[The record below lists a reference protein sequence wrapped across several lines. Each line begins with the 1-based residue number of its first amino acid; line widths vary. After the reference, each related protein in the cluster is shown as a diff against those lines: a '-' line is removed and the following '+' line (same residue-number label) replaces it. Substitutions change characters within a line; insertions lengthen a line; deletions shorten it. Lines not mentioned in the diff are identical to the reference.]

1 MTYVHI
7 DPNLPEITRSDQG
20 RRAAK
25 QQDAIAANE
34 HRDADFV
41 AAEEREPAKRPR
53 PLLARL
59 LAIVHIKL

>member
-7 DPNLPEITRSDQG
+7 DPNLPEVTRSDEEL
-20 RRAAK
+20 RAAMQK
-25 QQDAIAANE
+25 DAISANE

-41 AAEEREPAKRPR
+41 AAEDRESAKRPR

>member
-7 DPNLPEITRSDQG
+7 DPNLPEVTRSDEEL
-20 RRAAK
+20 RASK
-25 QQDAIAANE
+25 QKDAISANE

-59 LAIVHIKL
+59 LALVHINR